1 MWVGVDQENS
11 KRTLYG
17 LVHCNSIGI
26 HKQKHP
32 SVFASWELISYYTCS
47 CWLTF
52 YRSIYVPVCCH
63 WLVPTPLSGIHSQS
77 DVLAA
82 SCKTMIKHKNISH
95 KLCRWVAISPLP
107 ISLWH
112 YMNDTPTT
120 CYIHTSSKISYLWFT
135 DPQKNNILHEF
146 RNTNAITIA
155 GMVLHG

>member
-82 SCKTMIKHKNISH
+82 SCIKP
-95 KLCRWVAISPLP
+95 W
-107 ISLWH
+107 
-112 YMNDTPTT
+112 
-120 CYIHTSSKISYLWFT
+120 SSIKMYHISYADGWPYPPSQSASDITWMIL
-135 DPQKNNILHEF
+135 PQLATYIQVLKYHIYDSQIPKKTISCMNSEIL
-146 RNTNAITIA
+146 T
-155 GMVLHG
+155 L